1 MWSSGKPF
9 GLSKLQ
15 SPYLQN
21 GNYNAYLKRILR
33 IKTPSPV
40 PSPKQVMGIVNEKSF
55 PFCSSK
61 TGSQSY
67 WTLFLRCQALTQ
79 GLINDWW
86 ESGREELGTSCV
98 TFALTTQS
106 PWIHLLPLCL
116 SRCTF
121 PFLDNWSVTHHAQWI
136 DYCSV
141 AECCEWC
148 SCEVWWKHWVKK
160 ETTEM
165 SSRSSMFSHI

>member
-9 GLSKLQ
+9 RLCKLQ
-15 SPYLQN
+15 FPYLQN

-33 IKTPSPV
+33 IKTPSLV
-40 PSPKQVMGIVNEKSF
+40 PSPKQVISIVDGKSS
-55 PFCSSK
+55 PFRSSK
-61 TGSQSY
+61 TGSQTY
-67 WTLFLRCQALTQ
+67 WTVFLRGQALTQ

-86 ESGREELGTSCV
+86 DSGREELGISCV

-106 PWIHLLPLCL
+106 PWIHLLLPLPLKVHL
-116 SRCTF
+116 S
-121 PFLDNWSVTHHAQWI
+121 FLDNRSVTHHAQWI

-148 SCEVWWKHWVKK
+148 SCKVWWKHQVKK
-160 ETTEM
+160 ETTEV